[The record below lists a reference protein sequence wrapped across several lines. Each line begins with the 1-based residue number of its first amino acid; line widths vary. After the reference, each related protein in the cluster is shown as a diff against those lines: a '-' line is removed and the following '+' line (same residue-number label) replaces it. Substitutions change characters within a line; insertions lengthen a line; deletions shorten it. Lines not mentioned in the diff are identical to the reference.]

1 MKLFRNLLDERE
13 KLEALRVE
21 AIGFKIVILGL
32 LAATVAQMFFFGFG
46 FKYIAGEWC
55 IMMFGA
61 IWVGI
66 GWVRRG
72 IWDYFTKPGMK
83 SYAVCSLATGI
94 FGGLLLLLAEYFRYG
109 RSLWS
114 CLRIS
119 AVGFAITFAGTFILY
134 LLLGAVTKA
143 RQRKLLRKYEDDNG

>member
-1 MKLFRNLLDERE
+1 MKLFSNLLDERE
-13 KLEALRVE
+13 NLEALRVE
-21 AIGFKIVILGL
+21 ALGCRIVILGL
-32 LAATVAQMFFFGFG
+32 LTAIVVQMFFFGFD

-66 GWVRRG
+66 GWVHRG

-83 SYAVCSLATGI
+83 SYAVYSLVTGI
-94 FGGLLLLLAEYFRYG
+94 FCGLLFLLVGYFRYG

-119 AVGFAITFAGTFILY
+119 AAGFAITFAGTFILY
-134 LLLGAVTKA
+134 LLVGAVTKA